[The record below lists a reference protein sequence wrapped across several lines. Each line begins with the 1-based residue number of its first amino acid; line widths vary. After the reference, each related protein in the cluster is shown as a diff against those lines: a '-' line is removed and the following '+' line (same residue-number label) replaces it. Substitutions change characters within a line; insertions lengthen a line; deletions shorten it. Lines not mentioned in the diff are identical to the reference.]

1 MKKIPYRFFIPI
13 VYILYQY
20 YCEKEDYLAESK
32 TVLYSYNDISKSNF
46 PYLIVNLKKITET
59 KTVNNLIFQSNDSKL
74 FKKDHELHDI
84 LLKPEDVIAVYS
96 LKIIEDNAS
105 YIESPSTCRSL
116 SIQIET
122 QLERIKKI
130 EKIANKSNREE
141 GYREARDVKK
151 ELPPV
156 FFEPTYQE
164 KGTIKFKINVGTVG
178 FVHSH
183 TLSDLT
189 RGFYSLNDVKIFLY
203 LVDLAYESI
212 KNEKIKTFTIYDLY
226 SILIYG
232 NQIYSMKVDNLSLY
246 KKFHENENNLKT
258 NMIYRLDE
266 LYKNPD
272 IHFNYFKDNYY
283 SFPDENKEALNKLA
297 SKILSHIGIR
307 IYKLENY
314 DKRNKEPR
322 WRKLLSDEN
331 GNGLFV
337 NPC

>member
-1 MKKIPYRFFIPI
+1 MKRIPYSFIIPI
-13 VYILYQY
+13 VYILYQH
-20 YCEKEDYLAESK
+20 YCEKEDYVTESN
-32 TVLYSYNDISKSNF
+32 TISYNYNNVPKSNF
-46 PYLIVNLKKITET
+46 TFPRINIKEITE
-59 KTVNNLIFQSNDSKL
+59 KN
-74 FKKDHELHDI
+74 HELHDI
-84 LLKPEDVIAVYS
+84 LLKSENAIDIDS
-96 LKIIEDNAS
+96 LAISEDNND
-105 YIESPSTCRSL
+105 YIKSPTPCHSL
-116 SIQIET
+116 SVQIET

-141 GYREARDVKK
+141 GYREARDVQKK
-151 ELPPV
+151 LPPV
-156 FFEPTYQE
+156 FFEPTHQE
-164 KGTIKFKINVGTVG
+164 KGTIRFKVNVGTVG

-183 TLSDLT
+183 TLSEST
-189 RGFYSLNDVKIFLY
+189 RGFYSLEDVKVFLY
-203 LVDLAYESI
+203 LVDLVYKNIENEII
-212 KNEKIKTFTIYDLY
+212 KSFTIYDLY

-232 NQIYSMKVDNLSLY
+232 NQIYSMKIDNLSLY
-246 KKFHENENNLKT
+246 KKFHENENNLKI
-258 NMIYRLDE
+258 NMIYRLDV

-297 SKILSHIGIR
+297 SKILSHIGVR

-331 GNGLFV
+331 GNGIFV